1 MTVGDA
7 LNGLSDWSWPPKT
20 QSSRSDFSAFGATQK
35 IYVGSVTTD
44 ASGDNM
50 NKTLKLVSKMILIL
64 LTPQLALGQW
74 SEEQEGQLVIRGGWL
89 FDSVSDDRRPNTGIV
104 YAPAELLQSAEGKI
118 GPNDHAG
125 WELEIR
131 PLRQE

>member
-7 LNGLSDWSWPPKT
+7 LNGLSDRSWPPKT

-50 NKTLKLVSKMILIL
+50 NKTLKLVSKMVLIL

-74 SEEQEGQLVIRGGWL
+74 SVEQEGQLVIRGGWL
-89 FDSVSDDRRPNTGIV
+89 FDSVSDDRRSLTSWL
-104 YAPAELLQSAEGKI
+104 A
-118 GPNDHAG
+118 ND
-125 WELEIR
+125 
-131 PLRQE
+131 

>member
-1 MTVGDA
+1 
-7 LNGLSDWSWPPKT
+7 
-20 QSSRSDFSAFGATQK
+20 
-35 IYVGSVTTD
+35 
-44 ASGDNM
+44 M
-50 NKTLKLVSKMILIL
+50 NKTLKLVSKMVLIL

-74 SEEQEGQLVIRGGWL
+74 SVEQEGQLVIRGGWL

-118 GPNDHAG
+118 GPNDHAD